1 MNKKR
6 NKSVKHKPRQRK
18 SYVQK
23 HPRANRVSTSPQEA
37 ENKGSMVIVIIILII
52 AIVALLLC
60 LIQGGGHTYD
70 YYPGMPF
77 WLSSK

>member
-6 NKSVKHKPRQRK
+6 NKCGKPKPRQRK
-18 SYVQK
+18 SYAQE
-23 HPRANRVSTSPQEA
+23 HPRTNRVSTSPQETK
-37 ENKGSMVIVIIILII
+37 NKGFMVIEIIILII
-52 AIVALLLC
+52 AIVALVLC

-77 WLSSK
+77 LLSPQ

>member
-6 NKSVKHKPRQRK
+6 NKSVKPKSRQRK
-18 SYVQK
+18 SHAQK
-23 HPRANRVSTSPQEA
+23 RPRANRVSTSPQEA
-37 ENKGSMVIVIIILII
+37 KNKSSKVIMIIILII
-52 AIVALLLC
+52 AIVALVLC

-77 WLSSK
+77 LLSPQ